1 MKRIL
6 TALCAFLL
14 VSGIA
19 IAEPR
24 EPGQA
29 LTVRT
34 FTFKHKEADKA
45 AAAIKTLLSADGTMS
60 IQPSTNALVV
70 TDHPDRLAAIAKTLA
85 AFDQAAQPFKLSV
98 RIVAAG
104 RAAGAQQIPA
114 NLQDIRDWLSVLPYQ
129 AFEQVGGAEVQAKEG
144 EPGVVD
150 MKTGGYHAD
159 FKFGDYDPAS
169 DSIHI
174 SDLQISKVQN
184 DQLTSLLKTSLN
196 LRLGQTYLVSAAR
209 APESKRALMIVL
221 TARR

>member
-14 VSGIA
+14 VSGMA

-45 AAAIKTLLSADGTMS
+45 AAAIKTLLSAEGSMS

-70 TDHPDRLAAIAKTLA
+70 TDRAENLKAIAKTLA
-85 AFDQAAQPFKLSV
+85 DFDADAKSFRLSV
-98 RIVAAG
+98 RIVSATRGAAHVPD
-104 RAAGAQQIPA
+104 ALKDLKP
-114 NLQDIRDWLSVLPYQ
+114 WLSVLPYQ
-129 AFEQVGGAEVQAKEG
+129 NFEKEGDAEVQGKEG
-144 EPGVVD
+144 EPGLVD
-150 MKTGGYHAD
+150 LANGYRAD

-169 DSIHI
+169 DSIKI
-174 SDLQISKVQN
+174 TDLQISKTQK
-184 DQLTSLLKTSLN
+184 DQMAALLKTSLN
-196 LRLGQTYLVSAAR
+196 LRLGQTYLVGAAR

-221 TARR
+221 VARR

>member
-1 MKRIL
+1 MKRLFI
-6 TALCAFLL
+6 ALCALLL
-14 VSGIA
+14 VTGSA
-19 IAEPR
+19 MAEPR
-24 EPGQA
+24 QPGQA

-45 AAAIKTLLSADGTMS
+45 AAAIKSLLSSDGSVT

-70 TDHPDRLAAIAKTLA
+70 TDHAENLKAITKTLSE
-85 AFDQAAQPFKLSV
+85 FDAAAQPFRLQV
-98 RIVAAG
+98 RIVAAARQQG
-104 RAAGAQQIPA
+104 AAARVPK
-114 NLQDIRDWLSVLPYQ
+114 NLEDIRDWLTVLPYQ
-129 AFEQVGGAEVQAKEG
+129 SFEQLGDADVQGKEG
-144 EPGVVD
+144 EPSLVD
-150 MKTGGYHAD
+150 ISSGYRAG

-196 LRLGQTYLVSAAR
+196 LRLGETYVVGAAR

-221 TARR
+221 VARR

>member
-14 VSGIA
+14 VCGVA
-19 IAEPR
+19 MAEPR

-45 AAAIKTLLSADGTMS
+45 AAAIKTLLSAEGSMS

-70 TDHPDRLAAIAKTLA
+70 TDHPDRVAAIAKMLA
-85 AFDQAAQPFKLSV
+85 DFDAAAQPFKLSV
-98 RIVAAG
+98 RIVAAS
-104 RAAGAQQIPA
+104 RAQGAAQIPGD
-114 NLQDIRDWLSVLPYQ
+114 LKDLKPWLSVLPYQ
-129 AFEQVGGAEVQAKEG
+129 AFEKLGEADVQGKEG
-144 EPGVVD
+144 EPGLVD
-150 MKTGGYHAD
+150 ITNGYRAD

-169 DSIHI
+169 DSIKI
-174 SDLQISKVQN
+174 SDLQISKVQK
-184 DQLTSLLKTSLN
+184 DQLTSLLKTTLN
-196 LRLGQTYLVSAAR
+196 LRLGQTYLVGAAR

-221 TARR
+221 VARR

>member
-29 LTVRT
+29 LNVRT
-34 FTFKHKEADKA
+34 FTFKHKDADKA

-114 NLQDIRDWLSVLPYQ
+114 NLQDIKDWLSVLPYQ
-129 AFEQVGGAEVQAKEG
+129 AFEKLGDAEVQAKEG

-150 MKTGGYHAD
+150 MTGGGYRAD

-174 SDLQISKVQN
+174 TDLQISKVQK
-184 DQLTSLLKTSLN
+184 DQVTSLLKTSLN
-196 LRLGQTYLVSAAR
+196 LRLDQKYLVSAAR

>member
-1 MKRIL
+1 MKRLL

-14 VSGIA
+14 VSGLA

-60 IQPSTNALVV
+60 IQPATNALVV

-85 AFDQAAQPFKLSV
+85 EFDAAAQPFKLSV
-98 RIVAAG
+98 RIVAAS
-104 RAAGAQQIPA
+104 RAAGAAHIPA
-114 NLQDIRDWLSVLPYQ
+114 NLQDIKEWLSVLPYQ
-129 AFEQVGGAEVQAKEG
+129 AFEQLGDADVQGKEG
-144 EPGVVD
+144 VPGLVD
-150 MKTGGYHAD
+150 LAGGYRAD

-169 DSIHI
+169 DSIKI
-174 SDLQISKVQN
+174 SDLQISKVQK
-184 DQLTSLLKTSLN
+184 DQVTSLLKTSLN
-196 LRLGQTYLVSAAR
+196 LRIGQTYLVSAAR

-221 TARR
+221 AARR